1 LEEIEAQYGPGMDRV
16 KRSTVYK
23 SFEDKNSID
32 MDSNTNGFYLGDAR
46 LQKNYENNG
55 YSWTLTDVQHKIDSS
70 TYYAFRCYSMRR
82 SDYLEKLENEFKPML
97 SKKLE
102 ACSNDDI

>member
-1 LEEIEAQYGPGMDRV
+1 MEEIEEIYGPGMERV
-16 KRSTVYK
+16 KRSIYYK

-32 MDSNTNGFYLGDAR
+32 HDSNTNGFYLGDAR

-82 SDYLEKLENEFKPML
+82 SYYLEKLENEFKPML

-102 ACSNDDI
+102 ACTI